1 MVIGDPT
8 VLTPDLTRFIQLVA
22 LVVQFIR
29 TYLCAKNKARGAA
42 NFSN

>member
-29 TYLCAKNKARGAA
+29 MYLCEKQSPRRC
-42 NFSN
+42 